1 MDKPTNK
8 MKQYLDEFTKGIFQL
23 NPIFVMALGL
33 CPTLA
38 VTTSLDNAVGMGFAA
53 SFVLI
58 FSAIFVSL
66 IRKIVPSNV
75 RIPIF
80 IVIIATFV
88 TIASLILKAF
98 TPALDKSLGIFV
110 PLIVVNCII
119 FGRAEGFS
127 SKNTVFRSILD
138 AFGMGLGFFL
148 AILLISTIRE
158 LFGTGQLTLFSSTI
172 FTLGNSFNP
181 MIIFILAPGA
191 LLTMGLL
198 LALFNWLGD
207 INPKKQACHVEEHN
221 GDNIKQEAE

>member
-88 TIASLILKAF
+88 MEI
-98 TPALDKSLGIFV
+98 
-110 PLIVVNCII
+110 
-119 FGRAEGFS
+119 
-127 SKNTVFRSILD
+127 
-138 AFGMGLGFFL
+138 
-148 AILLISTIRE
+148 
-158 LFGTGQLTLFSSTI
+158 
-172 FTLGNSFNP
+172 
-181 MIIFILAPGA
+181 
-191 LLTMGLL
+191 
-198 LALFNWLGD
+198 
-207 INPKKQACHVEEHN
+207 
-221 GDNIKQEAE
+221 